1 MYDPLNE
8 QPIPAVT
15 IEPPTIE
22 PPTIEAN
29 EPRTRLSFK
38 QTHTLVAFCKTLAEQ
53 THDTWVGLAAFV
65 GDKLGF
71 SVTPYSL
78 KMAIEAAERDI
89 KTFLKPALEE
99 SSVDKRLSAQQ
110 KQIDELTGKYD
121 FLKGVVDKILN
132 QTVAN
137 EIA

>member
-1 MYDPLNE
+1 MNDPLNE
-8 QPIPAVT
+8 QPIPPVT
-15 IEPPTIE
+15 IDPPTV
-22 PPTIEAN
+22 EAN

-38 QTHTLVAFCKTLAEQ
+38 QTHTLVAYCKTLAEQ
-53 THDTWVGLAAFV
+53 THDTWVGLASHV

-71 SVTPYSL
+71 KVTTYSL
-78 KMAIEAAERDI
+78 QMAIEAAERDI
-89 KTFLKPALEE
+89 KTFLKPLVEE
-99 SSVDKRLSAQQ
+99 SAVDKRLNAQQ

-121 FLKGVVDKILN
+121 LLKGVVDKILN